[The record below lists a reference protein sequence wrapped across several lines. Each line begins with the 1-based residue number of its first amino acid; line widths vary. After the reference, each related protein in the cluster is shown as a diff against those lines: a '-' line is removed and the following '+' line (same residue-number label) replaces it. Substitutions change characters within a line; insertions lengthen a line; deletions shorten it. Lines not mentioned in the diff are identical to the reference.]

1 MNNILDLS
9 SSLDFNN
16 NNVVKGEIEIDDV
29 FELENNIEILVQDK
43 TIEPTKE
50 TQTVTVDEDY
60 DQLGTVTVNPI
71 PDEYIIPDGTLDV
84 DTNGDVDVTMF
95 RTARVGVYIP
105 PELQDKEVIPTKN
118 EQIVRY
124 DENYDGLN
132 QVTVKSIPNE
142 YIVPIGTLEINENG
156 NKDVRKYANV
166 NVNIDNEI
174 NLQSKP
180 ITITENGTQNI
191 TADENYNGLNSVSIT
206 TNVPALTIPDCTSL
220 FTSDSRNDIIDKLLP
235 FCNGTTNC
243 ANMFYY
249 CNGLTSLDLNNF
261 DTSNV
266 TDMHYMFYYCNG
278 LTTLDLSSFNTSNVT
293 DMCYMFSN
301 CKRLT
306 DLDLNNF
313 NTSNV
318 TNMCYM
324 FEFCSALT
332 SLDLSNFN
340 TEKVT
345 NMNYMFS
352 SCYNLKSLNI
362 NNFNTSLL
370 TSMTSIFS
378 GCKSLK
384 SLNVSSFNTSKV
396 TNMDSMFY
404 NCSALTNLDLSNFDT
419 SKVTNMSYMFSTC
432 RKLETLDLSSF
443 DFTKVTAFRNMFTNC
458 GLGTETKL
466 TTVYVKDEIAQNW
479 ILTKSNSRPSTWSTA
494 NVIIKEV

>member
-50 TQTVTVDEDY
+50 IQTVTVDEDY

-95 RTARVGVYIP
+95 RTARVGVYIS

-156 NKDVRKYANV
+156 NKDVRNYANV
-166 NVNIDNEI
+166 DVNIDNEI
-174 NLQSKP
+174 NLQSKS
-180 ITITENGTQNI
+180 ITITENGTQNV
-191 TADENYNGLNSVSIT
+191 TADEGYDGLSDVSIT
-206 TNVPALTIPDCTSL
+206 TNVPTSSEMFTITNCSYL
-220 FTSDSRNDIIDKLLP
+220 FQSNYRNRFIYKLLP
-235 FCNGTTNC
+235 FCSGTKNC
-243 ANMFYY
+243 SYMFYK
-249 CNGLTSLDLNNF
+249 CDSLATLDLSNF

-266 TDMHYMFYYCNG
+266 TNMSNMFNSCNK
-278 LTTLDLSSFNTSNVT
+278 LKSLYVS
-293 DMCYMFSN
+293 
-301 CKRLT
+301 
-306 DLDLNNF
+306 NF
-313 NTSNV
+313 NTSKVDIMNS
-318 TNMCYM
+318 M
-324 FEFCSALT
+324 FSYCRSLT
-332 SLDLSNFN
+332 SLDLSNFD
-340 TEKVT
+340 TP
-345 NMNYMFS
+345 
-352 SCYNLKSLNI
+352 NL
-362 NNFNTSLL
+362 
-370 TSMTSIFS
+370 
-378 GCKSLK
+378 
-384 SLNVSSFNTSKV
+384 
-396 TNMDSMFY
+396 TNMDSMFR
-404 NCSALTNLDLSNFDT
+404 NCDKLATLNLSG
-419 SKVTNMSYMFSTC
+419 
-432 RKLETLDLSSF
+432 F
-443 DFTKVTAFRNMFTNC
+443 DFTKVTSFSYMFENC
-458 GLGTETKL
+458 GIGCLASDGAYADGIPYI
-466 TTVYVKDEIAQNW
+466 YVKDEAAQNW